1 MKNKSVLR
9 MKKRCNISWR
19 KTVKWHRDNR
29 AQHFN
34 ARRKHYERLLYRA
47 YHLILNNEDSDDEE
61 EY

>member
-1 MKNKSVLR
+1 
-9 MKKRCNISWR
+9 MKKNCNIAWR

-34 ARRKHYERLLYRA
+34 ARGKHYERLLYRA